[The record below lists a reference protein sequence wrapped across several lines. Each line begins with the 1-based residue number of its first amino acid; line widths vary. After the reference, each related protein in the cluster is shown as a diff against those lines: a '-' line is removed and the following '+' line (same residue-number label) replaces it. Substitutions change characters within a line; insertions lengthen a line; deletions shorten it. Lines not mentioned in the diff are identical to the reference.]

1 MKRAVLKARIEAA
14 KAERRRRRRK
24 RAIKLILFLILLWLL
39 LRRCDTGLVFVPLIV
54 PVPGV
59 AKSVATAGPTSTA
72 PARRRARAKSKR
84 LRRVK
89 TVPRAV
95 YAPKPAG
102 PAPWLSALR
111 LQVAARSP
119 RLARCFE
126 GLGEPGALT
135 WTMSLDPASGVA
147 SDHAFEPRSG
157 GALNKKARA
166 CLTAVLSAP
175 PFSLGAE
182 GAGVAEGVEG
192 AGVVEGAARTRVSLV
207 IEF

>member
-24 RAIKLILFLILLWLL
+24 RVIKLILFLILLWLL
-39 LRRCDTGLVFVPLIV
+39 LRRCDTGLIFVPLVV
-54 PVPGV
+54 PVPGA
-59 AKSVATAGPTSTA
+59 AKSVATAGPPSTA
-72 PARRRARAKSKR
+72 PATRRARAKPKR

-89 TVPRAV
+89 TEPRAL

-102 PAPWLSALR
+102 PAPWLAALR

-175 PFSLGAE
+175 PFSLG
-182 GAGVAEGVEG
+182 VEG
-192 AGVVEGAARTRVSLV
+192 VEGAARTRVSLV